1 MKVYTYSQARQQLAS
16 LLDQVVREGSV
27 RIRRRDGTLFRVEQV
42 RGGKSGLDVPGVDAG
57 VTAEEFVAVVREGR
71 ARTGRAQATPKRAG
85 SRKRR
90 TR

>member
-1 MKVYTYSQARQQLAS
+1 MKIYTYSQARQQLAS

-42 RGGKSGLDVPGVDAG
+42 SGGRSGLDVPGVDAD
-57 VTAEEFVAVVREGR
+57 VTAEEIVAVVRDGR
-71 ARTGRAQATPKRAG
+71 ARTGRPQAAPKRAG

-90 TR
+90 KR